1 MNKILNI
8 ENKMS
13 FKITLRG
20 FLIAA
25 SFASTNLIAT
35 CDAGNLLSNETI
47 AAGCC
52 RLVCNASDVASMCAS
67 AFDAIGNQTNAPAT
81 PLSSWSTYTVNGL
94 KNVAS
99 VFVPISSIITG
110 VAAAANSSRSKFA
123 AESAATGV
131 YCHLGITAYHFGL
144 LSATSDAS
152 IQSKADE
159 EMMYSL
165 LKTGGYFAANLLCL
179 NIFNIKPENLS
190 TKIGSALLIGL
201 AINDFYNWNLK
212 GYASVE

>member
-1 MNKILNI
+1 
-8 ENKMS
+8 MS
-13 FKITLRG
+13 FKTTLRG
-20 FLIAA
+20 LLIAA
-25 SFASTNLIAT
+25 SFTSTNLVAT

-47 AAGCC
+47 AAGC

-94 KNVAS
+94 KNIAS

-165 LKTGGYFAANLLCL
+165 LKTGGYFAANVLCL

>member
-1 MNKILNI
+1 
-8 ENKMS
+8 MS
-13 FKITLRG
+13 FKTILRG
-20 FLIAA
+20 LLVAA
-25 SFASTNLIAT
+25 SFMSTNLVAT
-35 CDAGNLLSNETI
+35 CDAGSWLSNETI

-52 RLVCNASDVASMCAS
+52 RLLCNASDVASMCAD
-67 AFDAIGNQTNAPAT
+67 AFDAIGNQTNTTAT
-81 PLSSWSTYTVNGL
+81 LPSSWSTYTVNGL
-94 KNVAS
+94 KNIAS
-99 VFVPISSIITG
+99 VFVPLSSIITG
-110 VAAAANSSRSKFA
+110 AAATANSSRSKFA

-165 LKTGGYFAANLLCL
+165 LKTGGYFAANVLCL

-201 AINDFYNWNLK
+201 AIEDFYNWNLK
-212 GYASVE
+212 S

>member
-1 MNKILNI
+1 
-8 ENKMS
+8 
-13 FKITLRG
+13 
-20 FLIAA
+20 
-25 SFASTNLIAT
+25 
-35 CDAGNLLSNETI
+35 
-47 AAGCC
+47 
-52 RLVCNASDVASMCAS
+52 
-67 AFDAIGNQTNAPAT
+67 
-81 PLSSWSTYTVNGL
+81 
-94 KNVAS
+94 

-165 LKTGGYFAANLLCL
+165 LKTGGYFAAILLLIEVYPFLFSLLTVPNLLCL